1 MKTILLF
8 ISFLIGINCF
18 AAVPAY
24 TIAKFTSSGSGNW
37 ENPASWMVSYDAG
50 VPQVSTE
57 IPGASG
63 HTGVSV
69 EIQCGHTVEIKS
81 ALNKGTKYFTIENL
95 TVQGVLSLTN
105 QGNLPTTEFRS
116 AGNFLLLIDGGALF
130 IADKLTLKLPT
141 NTIISITESA
151 GGSSCRGSYNLG
163 FNGNCQ
169 GNGNTTLLIGD
180 IVYKCRDFPVINANG
195 GTAIGALAGA
205 VPSIVC
211 YYDSETIPE
220 IVVSYMNYTG
230 GFANVKYNLQ
240 LTSKPPLSTVALS
253 TGDVKFSSLQ
263 RTISLNQILDKPGD
277 YVFTLKVTLINDPTK
292 TNTGY
297 VTIKKGDES
306 IFSAG
311 SWDVNKGVPSLF
323 NGLSAVINDNYNTGV
338 FGSIDACA
346 CTVTSGK
353 TLTVAPGTY
362 VKLLGR
368 IDNSHGGTVVVKDS
382 ANLIQVY
389 DKVLNIGNIK
399 VEKGFIFSAG
409 RQQYN
414 LVSSPV
420 IGGNLKSI
428 YPGNPI
434 AAYFN
439 EATDFFYNS
448 TGVNIQGRGLALKE
462 PSASAV
468 PAGTVAAS
476 FVGVPFNG
484 TLNFPISYSNAQRGY
499 NLIGNPYPSNIDLL
513 AFYKTNVDLIS
524 STFSFWDNR
533 GNTLFEQ
540 QGSQYNG
547 EHYAL
552 FNASNGTSTAAH
564 TPGYPSR
571 PPSRFVR
578 PAQGFMIKAL
588 STGTVIFRNESM
600 RVDNPATPQ
609 YFGKGGKI
617 VNGAMDRYW
626 LGLTT
631 PSGVQYSAAVVYY
644 QGGSLQVGQDDSK
657 AVDSSENVYTMAGA
671 EKIAIHGRPLFDSK
685 DVLPLGY
692 SASAAGNYTLSLQD
706 SEGVFANGQNIYLID
721 KQTGIQT
728 DLSQGSYAFSSRPGE
743 FTNRFELV
751 YVPKIILA
759 THAVQQSDV
768 MVYRE
773 GNDFVVQTPAQKMT
787 ELQVYDGVGR
797 MVFRI
802 LPNSIKATI
811 DASSLTN
818 GVYFLKIV
826 QEGGAMT
833 MRKVLK

>member
-1 MKTILLF
+1 MKTILLYLM
-8 ISFLIGINCF
+8 FLIGINCF
-18 AAVPAY
+18 ATVPVY
-24 TIAKFTSSGSGNW
+24 TIAKFTSSASGNW

-50 VPQVSTE
+50 LPQVATE

-63 HTGVSV
+63 HSGVSV
-69 EIQCGHTVEIKS
+69 EIQCGHTIEIKS
-81 ALNKGTKYFTIENL
+81 ALGKETKFFTIENL
-95 TVQGVLSLTN
+95 TMKGVLNLTN
-105 QGNLPTTEFRS
+105 QGNLPITEFRS
-116 AGNFLLLIDGGALF
+116 AGNFLLLLDGGAVF

-141 NTIISITESA
+141 NTIISIVESA

-180 IVYKCRDFPVINANG
+180 IVYKCKDFNTINSNG
-195 GTAIGALAGA
+195 GTAIGALAAGI
-205 VPSIVC
+205 PPIVC
-211 YYDSETIPE
+211 FYDNETIPE

-240 LTSKPPLSTVALS
+240 LTSKPPFSNVTLA
-253 TGDVKFSSLQ
+253 TGDVKFSSQQ

-277 YVFTLKVTLINDPTK
+277 YVFTLKVTVINDATK

-306 IFSAG
+306 VFSGG

-323 NGLSAVINDNYNTGV
+323 NGLSAVINDNYNTSV

-346 CTVTSGK
+346 CTVNSGK
-353 TLTVAPGTY
+353 TLTVAPGTH

-368 IDNSHGGTVVVKDS
+368 IDNSNGGTVVVKDS

-389 DKVLNIGNIK
+389 DNVLNVGNIK
-399 VEKGFIFSAG
+399 LEKGFVFSAG

-414 LVSSPV
+414 FVSSPV
-420 IGGNLKSI
+420 IGGNLKNI

-439 EATDFFYNS
+439 EATDFFYTS
-448 TGVNIQGRGLALKE
+448 SGVNIQGRGLALKE
-462 PSASAV
+462 PAATAV
-468 PAGTVAAS
+468 PTGTVDAA

-484 TLNFPISYSNAQRGY
+484 TLNYPIAYSNAQHGY
-499 NLIGNPYPSNIDLL
+499 NLIGNPYPSNIDLV
-513 AFYKTNVDLIS
+513 AVYKTNIDLIS

-540 QGSQYNG
+540 EGSNYNG

-552 FNASNGTSTAAH
+552 FNAGNGTSIAAH

-571 PPSRFVR
+571 LPSRYVR

-588 STGTVIFRNESM
+588 AAGTLTFHNESM
-600 RVDNPATPQ
+600 RVDDPATPQ
-609 YFGKGGKI
+609 YFGKGGKT
-617 VNGAMDRYW
+617 VNDTMDRYW

-631 PSGVQYSAAVVYY
+631 PSGIQYSAAVVYY

-657 AVDSSENVYTMAGA
+657 ASNYSEDIYTMAGV
-671 EKIAIHGRPLFDSK
+671 EKIAIHGRPLFDLQ

-692 SASAAGNYTLSLQD
+692 SASASGNYTLYIQD
-706 SEGVFANGQNIYLID
+706 FEGIFANGQNIYLID

-728 DLSQGSYAFSSRPGE
+728 NLSQGSYTFSSRPGE
-743 FTNRFELV
+743 FTNRFDIV
-751 YVPKIILA
+751 YLPKTIFA
-759 THAVQQSDV
+759 THAGLKSDV
-768 MVYRE
+768 SVYRE
-773 GNDFVVQTPAQKMT
+773 GDDFVVESLEQKIT
-787 ELQVYDGVGR
+787 ELEVYDGVGR
-797 MVFRI
+797 MVFRTV
-802 LPNSIKATI
+802 PNSFKVSI
-811 DASSLTN
+811 DASFWVE
-818 GVYFLKIV
+818 GVYFLKILQGSTV
-826 QEGGAMT
+826 T
-833 MRKVLK
+833 TRKVLK

>member
-1 MKTILLF
+1 MKKMLLF
-8 ISFLIGINCF
+8 ISILIGISCF
-18 AAVPAY
+18 ATVPVY

-50 VPQVSTE
+50 LPQVATE

-63 HTGVSV
+63 HSGVSV

-81 ALNKGTKYFTIENL
+81 ALNKETKFFTIENL
-95 TVQGVLSLTN
+95 TVKGVLNLTN
-105 QGNLPTTEFRS
+105 QGNLPITEFRS
-116 AGNFLLLIDGGALF
+116 AGNFLLLIDGGAVF

-141 NTIISITESA
+141 NTIISIVESA
-151 GGSSCRGSYNLG
+151 GGSSCRGTYNLG

-180 IVYKCRDFPVINANG
+180 IVYKCKDFNTINSNG
-195 GTAIGALAGA
+195 GTAIGALGGA
-205 VPSIVC
+205 VPPIVC
-211 YYDSETIPE
+211 YYDNETVPE
-220 IVVSYMNYTG
+220 IVVSYMNYQG

-240 LTSKPPLSTVALS
+240 LTSKPPFSNVTLG
-253 TGDVKFSSLQ
+253 TGDVKFSSQ
-263 RTISLNQILDKPGD
+263 QQTIYLTQILDQPGD
-277 YVFTLKVTLINDPTK
+277 YIFTLKVTVINDPSK
-292 TNTGY
+292 TNTGF

-306 IFSAG
+306 VFSAG
-311 SWDVNKGVPSLF
+311 SWDMDKGVPSLF
-323 NGLSAVINDNYNTGV
+323 NGLSAIINDNYNTSV
-338 FGSIDACA
+338 YGSIDACA
-346 CTVTSGK
+346 CTVNAGK
-353 TLTVAPGTY
+353 TLTVAPGTHM
-362 VKLLGR
+362 KLLGR
-368 IDNSHGGTVVVKDS
+368 LDNNNGGTVIVKDS

-389 DKVLNIGNIK
+389 EKVINIGNVT
-399 VEKGFIFSAG
+399 VEKEFTFSDG
-409 RQQYN
+409 RQQFN

-428 YPGNPI
+428 YPGNPL
-434 AAYFN
+434 AAYHN
-439 EATDFFYNS
+439 EATDFFYTS
-448 TGVNIQGRGLALKE
+448 SGVNIQGRGLALKE
-462 PSASAV
+462 PFASAV

-499 NLIGNPYPSNIDLL
+499 NLIGNPYPSNIDLV
-513 AFYKTNVDLIS
+513 AFYKTNFDMIS

-540 QGSQYNG
+540 QGSNYNG

-552 FNASNGTSTAAH
+552 YNASNGTSTAAH
-564 TPGYPSR
+564 TQGYPSR
-571 PPSRFVR
+571 LPSRYVR
-578 PAQGFMIKAL
+578 PAQGFMVKAL
-588 STGTVIFRNESM
+588 GTGTVIFRNESM

-657 AVDSSENVYTMAGA
+657 AADSSENVYTMAGV

-692 SASAAGNYTLSLQD
+692 GASAAGHYTLSLQD
-706 SEGVFANGQNIYLID
+706 SEGVFASGQNIYLND

-728 DLSQGSYAFSSRPGE
+728 NLSQGSYIFSSTPGE
-743 FTNRFELV
+743 FTNRFDIV
-751 YVPKIILA
+751 YVPKTIFA

-773 GNDFVVQTPAQKMT
+773 GNYFVVQAPEQKIT
-787 ELQVYDGVGR
+787 ELELYDGVGR
-797 MVFRI
+797 MVFRTV
-802 LPNSIKATI
+802 PNGMKATI
-811 DASSLTN
+811 DASLMVD

-826 QEGGAMT
+826 QGGT
-833 MRKVLK
+833 VTTRKVVK